1 MFKRTAENEN
11 RFNNEKCRN
20 NATAGS
26 AGRHVNNI
34 KRGNTSNTQGCW
46 CIERER
52 IPSSHREK
60 LSAIVAVISIEIS
73 ISFVCD
79 KAVVIIFPYL
89 C

>member
-34 KRGNTSNTQGCW
+34 KRGNTSNECDA
-46 CIERER
+46 RENYV
-52 IPSSHREK
+52 K
-60 LSAIVAVISIEIS
+60 SAWGGKTRRGAGV
-73 ISFVCD
+73 
-79 KAVVIIFPYL
+79 
-89 C
+89 